1 MDDDR
6 PYVIE
11 SPTRIKLGPD
21 AKHWA
26 REWGWSDEQ
35 LARYLLQQDRL
46 REAGITVE
54 YDPQNAEGDVAP
66 VHNSN
71 VPGEPF
77 STPNYAGGASPQEL
91 ATLFPMPNP
100 SPSPAPN
107 QLNNP
112 QVQELANLLGVKPF

>member
-1 MDDDR
+1 MEDDR

-11 SPTRIKLGPD
+11 SPTRIKLGPE
-21 AKHWA
+21 AKYWA
-26 REWGWSDEQ
+26 RQHGLSLEE

-46 REAGITVE
+46 REQGVE
-54 YDPQNAEGDVAP
+54 VDWQSEPAEGDVAS

-91 ATLFPMPNP
+91 ATLFPLPNP

>member
-1 MDDDR
+1 MDDK
-6 PYVIE
+6 PYEIL
-11 SPTRIKLGPD
+11 SPTKIRLGPE

-26 REWGWSDEQ
+26 REWGLTDEQ

-46 REAGITVE
+46 REQGVE
-54 YDPQNAEGDVAP
+54 VEWQSEPAESDVAS

-77 STPNYAGGASPQEL
+77 SAPNYAGGASPQEL
-91 ATLFPMPNP
+91 ATLFPTPNP

-112 QVQELANLLGVKPF
+112 QVQELTNLLGVKPF